1 MDFGYSRKGFTASA
15 SLSIFTFPFVVV
27 VVAAVGSVAVPA
39 AVEPR
44 FSLVFSSFFSPFY
57 VFFFTSC
64 LGTLVTAMF

>member
-44 FSLVFSSFFSPFY
+44 FSLVFSSFFSPF
-57 VFFFTSC
+57 
-64 LGTLVTAMF
+64 